1 MENTNQTGAG
11 AQPVQPTVVNK
22 LVAKICELLKIGD
35 EGKVAAFFARQ
46 LRSLNTNLGKAQRN
60 LESLKAQR
68 NEAMVEYQDAIEDA
82 TIAVDDAF
90 LAVDVERIGNNA
102 NSDEFAVEYW
112 SRISEAEARLESIT
126 QEKNSAEEHWNNQ
139 IEDAEKVVAHLKK
152 RIETIS

>member
-1 MENTNQTGAG
+1 MENTNQTGAN
-11 AQPVQPTVVNK
+11 AQPTTVVNK
-22 LVAKICELLKIGD
+22 LVAKICELLKIGE

-60 LESLKAQR
+60 LESLKAQK
-68 NEAMVEYQDAIEDA
+68 NEAMVEYQDGIEDA

-102 NSDEFAVEYW
+102 NSDDFAFEYW

-126 QEKNSAEEHWNNQ
+126 KEKESAEEHWNNQ
-139 IEDAEKVVAHLKK
+139 IEEAEKVVAHLKK

>member
-11 AQPVQPTVVNK
+11 AQPTTVVNK
-22 LVAKICELLKIGD
+22 LVAKICELLKIGE

-60 LESLKAQR
+60 LESLKAQK
-68 NEAMVEYQDAIEDA
+68 NEVMVEYQDGIEDA

-102 NSDEFAVEYW
+102 NSDDFAFEYW

-126 QEKNSAEEHWNNQ
+126 KEKESAEEHWNNQ
-139 IEDAEKVVAHLKK
+139 IEEAEKVVAHLKK